1 MYRTK
6 YPIYGITDDEL
17 RPRVRMRSLWIAQR
31 LILRSHVARLCGTA
45 RHGTVITVLGCRS
58 HCAAVTVPCLR
69 YEYVISIKKRPM
81 TCHAFTYLRKMDA
94 QRMLVLFAHRLS
106 QDSRRRLSQMK
117 QRRQKR
123 VRAIRRRLDTIRRQ
137 STKKMQL
144 VLVLLALI
152 SQSVCL
158 SAARELWTLSK

>member
-1 MYRTK
+1 MYLGVFNQNQTLTF
-6 YPIYGITDDEL
+6 ILI
-17 RPRVRMRSLWIAQR
+17 
-31 LILRSHVARLCGTA
+31 LILRSHVVRLCGTA
-45 RHGTVITVLGCRS
+45 RHGTVITVLGWRS

-69 YEYVISIKKRPM
+69 YDYVISIKKRPM

-117 QRRQKR
+117 QRRQKK
-123 VRAIRRRLDTIRRQ
+123 VRAIRRRLDTIRRRQ

-158 SAARELWTLSK
+158 SAARELWTLPK